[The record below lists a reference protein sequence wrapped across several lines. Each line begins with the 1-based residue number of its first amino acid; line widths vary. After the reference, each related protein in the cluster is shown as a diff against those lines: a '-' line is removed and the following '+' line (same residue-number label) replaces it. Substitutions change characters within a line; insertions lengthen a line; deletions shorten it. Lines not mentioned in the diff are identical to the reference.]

1 MRRLVVA
8 ESVTLDGVFEAN
20 TMAQWSS
27 PYHSEEQEEYVKG
40 NVLMS
45 DALLVGRVTYGF
57 IAPYWSAQKHNEY
70 GIADKMNSMPKYVVS
85 STLEK
90 ADWDNSTII
99 KGNVIEEIRR
109 LKQKP
114 GQGILINGSA
124 SLVESLMPADVIDE
138 FRFLVQPIIIGSGR
152 RFFKD
157 GVSTTKLKLV
167 KTETFPLGVVLLC
180 YEPAKN

>member
-1 MRRLVVA
+1 MRKLVVA

-27 PYHSEEQEEYVKG
+27 PYHTDELEEYIRE
-40 NVLMS
+40 NVLTS
-45 DALLVGRVTYGF
+45 DALLLGRVTYEF
-57 IAPYWSAQKHNEY
+57 IAPYWSAQKNDEY

-90 ADWDNSTII
+90 AQWNNSTII
-99 KGNVIEEIRR
+99 KENTIEEITK

-114 GQGILINGSA
+114 GQNILINGSA
-124 SLVESLMPADVIDE
+124 NLVKSLMPTDLIDE
-138 FRFLVQPIIIGSGR
+138 YRFLVHPIIIGNGK

-157 GVSTTKLKLV
+157 GMNITKLKLL
-167 KTETFPLGVVLLC
+167 KTETFPLGVVLLR
-180 YEPAKN
+180 YKSTKN

>member
-1 MRRLVVA
+1 MRKLVVA

-27 PYHSEEQEEYVKG
+27 PCHSDKQGEYIKQ
-40 NVLMS
+40 NISTS
-45 DALLVGRVTYGF
+45 DALLLGRVTYEF
-57 IAPYWSAQKHNEY
+57 IAPYWLTQKNNEY

-90 ADWDNSTII
+90 ADWNNSTII
-99 KGNVIEEIRR
+99 KGNIIEEITR

-114 GQGILINGSA
+114 GQNILINGSA
-124 SLVESLMPADVIDE
+124 NLVKSLMPTDLIDE
-138 FRFLVQPIIIGSGR
+138 YRFLVHPIIMGSGK

-157 GVSTTKLKLV
+157 GMNATKLKLV
-167 KTETFPLGVVLLC
+167 KTETFPLGVVLVW
-180 YEPAKN
+180 YESAKN